1 MKLSVA
7 VSTFPSAFAPL
18 MLSGNLEEHLPRL
31 AQMGFSG
38 IDLFIRR
45 SDEPGLPEVI
55 QTIRRSGLKV
65 CILAAV
71 SAFVDEGL
79 YLSAPDPAIRSAML
93 ERMRGQVRLAAE
105 LGAMVPIGLL
115 RGREGGAEREAL
127 LAESLFELQRFAE
140 PLGVRLILE
149 PVNRYETRL
158 INTVQEALDFLQR
171 FALPP
176 LGLLPDTFH
185 MNIEEVSIEGS
196 LLLAGERCAHLH
208 LADSNRHVPG
218 KGHTPFIPILEALQA
233 IHYPGYLGLECIPAG
248 DAWQDLNDTQQF
260 LQHLEGKTDDR
271 T

>member
-18 MLSGNLEEHLPRL
+18 MLSGNLPGHLPRL
-31 AQMGFSG
+31 ADMGFEG

-45 SDEPGLPEVI
+45 ADEPDISEVV
-55 QTIRRSGLKV
+55 QSIRRTGLSV

-115 RGREGGAEREAL
+115 RGRDGGVEREKL
-127 LAESLFELQRFAE
+127 LAESLFELHRFAQ
-140 PLGVRLILE
+140 PLGVDLILE

-158 INTVQEALDFLQR
+158 INTVHQALDFLQCYD
-171 FALPP
+171 LPP

-185 MNIEEVSIEGS
+185 MNIEEVSIERS
-196 LLLAGERCAHLH
+196 LLAAGARCAHLH

-218 KGHTPFIPILEALQA
+218 KGHTPFTPIFKALSA
-233 IHYPGYLGLECIPAG
+233 IHYAGFLGLECIPAG
-248 DAWQDLNDTQQF
+248 DPWQDLADTLRF
-260 LQHLEGKTDDR
+260 LHSWRG
-271 T
+271 